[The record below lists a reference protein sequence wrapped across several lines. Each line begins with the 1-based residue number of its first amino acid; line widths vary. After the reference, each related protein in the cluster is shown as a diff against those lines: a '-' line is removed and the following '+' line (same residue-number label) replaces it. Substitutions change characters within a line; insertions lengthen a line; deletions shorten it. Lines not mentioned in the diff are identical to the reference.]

1 MRKPLMVLWS
11 LVLICLCGAPA
22 LAKTPAPTLI
32 VLSIDGFRAEYF
44 DRGLTPTLA
53 ALAKAGVHARAMRP
67 SFPSVTEPNH
77 YTLMTGLYPDH
88 HGIVD
93 NTMIDPTMPGMAFG
107 GPHGHTVDTDPRW
120 WDEATPLWVTA
131 QQRGLKTATS
141 LWPGDDA
148 VIHGVAPTYR
158 QERSTPHVL
167 LEPTDKQ
174 VAIVLGW
181 LDLPADKRPALIR
194 MHFDMVDLLGHIAG
208 PNSPGLAKALGQ
220 ADAGLA

>member
-1 MRKPLMVLWS
+1 MWKSSVAGWS
-11 LVLICLCGAPA
+11 LA
-22 LAKTPAPTLI
+22 LACLLGTAAFSKTAPPTLI

-53 ALAKAGVHARAMRP
+53 ALAKDGAHAHAMRP

-93 NTMIDPTMPGMAFG
+93 NTMVDPAMPGMAFG

-158 QERSTPHVL
+158 QQPSNPRVL

-174 VAIVLGW
+174 VAVILGW
-181 LDLPADKRPALIR
+181 LDLPADQRPALIR
-194 MHFDMVDLLGHIAG
+194 MHFDMVDLLGHLTG
-208 PNSPGLAKALGQ
+208 PNSPGLAKALG
-220 ADAGLA
+220 